1 MAADNV
7 LRQIGKTIA
16 RAMRRTSDVVAR
28 FDDDEFVVL
37 GVSMEPPSAVSHAE
51 QILGRV
57 RASSRFITP
66 RSPTGRYLTMS
77 CGIVTSAAGRSSECE
92 SILEAAAKA
101 LLKAKTDG
109 GNRVVGG
116 ELK

>member
-1 MAADNV
+1 
-7 LRQIGKTIA
+7 
-16 RAMRRTSDVVAR
+16 
-28 FDDDEFVVL
+28 
-37 GVSMEPPSAVSHAE
+37 
-51 QILGRV
+51 
-57 RASSRFITP
+57 
-66 RSPTGRYLTMS
+66 MS

-92 SILEAAAKA
+92 SILEAATKA

>member
-1 MAADNV
+1 VLTRTGLGVAVAAV
-7 LRQIGKTIA
+7 LL
-16 RAMRRTSDVVAR
+16 VA
-28 FDDDEFVVL
+28 FGLGWSYSEFVVL

-57 RASSRFITP
+57 RALAVHHP

-116 ELK
+116 EPK